1 MISMMVLA
9 TRTKPTLRV
18 PPWASVQVAKTEAE
32 KEKVTNQHVSFVK
45 GASVGVCTSHAE
57 KALLDL
63 WSSTTVNDLVTK
75 KDQFPRIEGTSTLS
89 LESLRKLVEAIAEP
103 TDNGFT
109 CGGTYYVV
117 FPTSLADVVRGVR
130 NQLRAKEKRHASEVE
145 TDGAVYRTEAYWT
158 YALDV
163 ETQGQCHE
171 ATVAFCEV
179 RGETSLGNREWLV
192 IQHDVDD
199 PALTHWVDP
208 DRPPYV
214 SPTTALENTC
224 DVEYRAVA
232 AIRGGVEK
240 NGLTI
245 EHEAHEPNGHGEF
258 PDFQLVISGQD
269 WTVEV
274 TRVLGDIVGKRIV
287 TIGVKDTEAHVSR
300 AAKAPALSHEDIH
313 KAVEKALSDK
323 AAMVPKLA
331 PNTRYCVVLVDTLE
345 QLEPSDDNYWS
356 GFDLSAFD
364 AVAVARIE
372 ENSPTALG
380 FVKGNIG

>member
-9 TRTKPTLRV
+9 TRTTPTLPV

-32 KEKVTNQHVSFVK
+32 KEKVANQHVSFVK
-45 GASVGVCTSHAE
+45 GASDGVHTSHAE
-57 KALLDL
+57 KALVEL
-63 WSSTTVNDLVTK
+63 WSSTIVNDLVAK
-75 KDQFPRIEGTSTLS
+75 KDQFPRAEGSPALS
-89 LESLRKLVEAIAEP
+89 VESLQKLVEAIAES
-103 TDNGFT
+103 TDKSFT

-117 FPTSLADVVRGVR
+117 FPASLADLVRGVR
-130 NQLRAKEKRHASEVE
+130 NQLRAKEKRHAREVE
-145 TDGAVYRTEAYWT
+145 TDGAVYRTGAYWT
-158 YALDV
+158 YVLDIEV
-163 ETQGQCHE
+163 QGQCHE

-179 RGETSLGNREWLV
+179 RGKTSLGNLTLLV
-192 IQHDVDD
+192 IQHDFDD

-208 DRPPYV
+208 DRPPFV
-214 SPTTALENTC
+214 SSTTALESTDN
-224 DVEYRAVA
+224 VERRAVA
-232 AIRGGVEK
+232 AIRDEAEK

-245 EHEAHEPNGHGEF
+245 EREANEPNGHSEF
-258 PDFQLVISGQD
+258 PDFQLAISGQD

-274 TRVLGDIVGKRIV
+274 TRVLGNIVDKRIV

-300 AAKAPALSHEDIH
+300 AAKAPALSREDIY
-313 KAVEKALSDK
+313 KAVEKALSNK

-331 PNTRYCVVLVDTLE
+331 PNTRYCVVLVDTME

-356 GFDLSAFD
+356 AFDLSAFD

-380 FVKGNIG
+380 FVKGKIG